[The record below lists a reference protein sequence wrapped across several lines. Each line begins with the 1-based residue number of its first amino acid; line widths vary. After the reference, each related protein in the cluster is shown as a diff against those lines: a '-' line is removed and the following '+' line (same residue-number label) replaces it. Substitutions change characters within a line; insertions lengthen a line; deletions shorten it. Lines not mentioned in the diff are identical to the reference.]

1 MSCAK
6 KIYTRKQLYTDT
18 KYNNSSEGIT
28 QFQEFSE
35 RLRPFV
41 HLYFP
46 VIFLVIYLFYT
57 QNTSNNKRPGE
68 SLVKLYMQT

>member
-41 HLYFP
+41 QLFSCYF
-46 VIFLVIYLFYT
+46 LFYT
-57 QNTSNNKRPGE
+57 QNTNNNKRPGE